1 MGILLVYL
9 IESLHLIK
17 VYLTALKFKDALR
30 LVLRTVI
37 LSNPLLPKFFVRPL
51 LFRASRIL
59 LEPEKKLKD
68 IGEVSICRY
77 KDGAD
82 GALCISIDYEPFP
95 QILRS
100 VRVERGLTERI
111 PEASIEILRSSE
123 KYNVPMSWGVLG
135 VLALQDPSTFERIV
149 ASKVKQ
155 DIGSHSFSHVIF
167 NSPKCSGI
175 VARAE
180 LSKGINALKGIEH
193 VTSFI
198 FPNNKVNY
206 LNLLREH
213 TFIAYRGDM
222 VGKLAY
228 PSKTEGLWDIH
239 KTYYVHEKSIYEI
252 SFILRLIDLAINYGC
267 VFHLFFHPWNFSLDG
282 SPRKFAKKVLELILN
297 YATEKQKQ
305 KRLWICTMRELAN
318 YCEARENCRIK
329 NIDKTEDKISF
340 SAKCKISDPRFDFPP
355 EVTLKVRVPRKVKIT
370 NVLDGEKE
378 LDRDKWHVAERFMI
392 LSLSFEKPQKE
403 IRILI
408 ES

>member
-9 IESLHLIK
+9 IESLYLIN
-17 VYLTALKFKDALR
+17 VYLTALKLKETLR

-37 LSNPLLPKFFVRPL
+37 LSNPMLPKFFARAL

-59 LEPEKKLKD
+59 LEPEKKMSD
-68 IGEVSICRY
+68 ANEVSICRY

-95 QILRS
+95 QILQP

-111 PEASIEILRSSE
+111 PEATIEILRSSE

-135 VLALQDPSTFERIV
+135 VLALQDPSTFKRIV
-149 ASKVKQ
+149 TSKVKQ

-167 NSPKCSGI
+167 NRPQCSGV

-180 LSKGINALKGIEH
+180 ISKGIDALKGIEH

-198 FPNNKVNY
+198 FPNNKVNH

-213 TFIAYRGDM
+213 GFIAYRGDL

-228 PSKTEGLWDIH
+228 PSKTEDLWDIH

-267 VFHLFFHPWNFSLDG
+267 VLHLFFHPWNVSLDG
-282 SPRKFAKKVLELILN
+282 SPRKFAEKVLEPILD
-297 YATEKQKQ
+297 YANKKQKG
-305 KRLWICTMRELAN
+305 LWICTMKELAN
-318 YCEARENCRIK
+318 YCEARENCKVKTYTKDKGQIK
-329 NIDKTEDKISF
+329 ME
-340 SAKCKISDPRFDFPP
+340 AGCEISDPRFDFPL
-355 EVTLKVRVPRKVKIT
+355 EVTLRVRIPRKDKIT

-378 LDRDKWHVAERFMI
+378 LNRDKWRASGSFVI
-392 LSLSFEKPQKE
+392 LTLSFGKSQKE
-403 IRILI
+403 IRILT
-408 ES
+408 EN

>member
-1 MGILLVYL
+1 MVYL

-37 LSNPLLPKFFVRPL
+37 LSNPLLPKFFARPL

-59 LEPEKKLKD
+59 LEPEKKLND
-68 IGEVSICRY
+68 IDEVSICRY

-82 GALCISIDYEPFP
+82 GALCISIDYEHFP
-95 QILRS
+95 QILRP
-100 VRVERGLTERI
+100 VRVERDLTERI

-123 KYNVPMSWGVLG
+123 KYNVPMTWGILG
-135 VLALQDPSTFERIV
+135 VLALQDPPTFERIV

-167 NSPKCSGI
+167 NSPQCSSI

-180 LSKGINALKGIEH
+180 ISKGIDALKGIEH

-213 TFIAYRGDM
+213 GFIAYRGDM

-252 SFILRLIDLAINYGC
+252 SFILRLIDLAINYSC
-267 VFHLFFHPWNFSLDG
+267 LIHLFFHPWNVSLDRR
-282 SPRKFAKKVLELILN
+282 PRKFAEKVLEPILD
-297 YATEKQKQ
+297 YANKKQKG
-305 KRLWICTMRELAN
+305 LWICTMRELAN
-318 YCEARENCRIK
+318 YCEARENCKVKTYTKDKAQIK
-329 NIDKTEDKISF
+329 MEVG
-340 SAKCKISDPRFDFPP
+340 CEVSDPRFDFPL
-355 EVTLKVRVPRKVKIT
+355 EVTLKVRIPRKAKIT
-370 NVLDGEKE
+370 NVFDGEKE
-378 LDRDKWHVAERFMI
+378 LNRDKWRASGSLVI
-392 LSLSFEKPQKE
+392 LTLSFEKPQKE
-403 IRILI
+403 IRILT